1 MGIGKVLS
9 FHDTSVENI
18 ITRGNFNSE
27 GRKMYPWMLE
37 KCLVMEKLLLGI
49 IEPCCRSLQGQG
61 TL

>member
-27 GRKMYPWMLE
+27 GRKMYP
-37 KCLVMEKLLLGI
+37 
-49 IEPCCRSLQGQG
+49 
-61 TL
+61 